1 MDAFLISGVVF
12 VCAFGG
18 ALLGMWLRSVLPTH
32 HFEKESKDTVTVAIG
47 LIATMTALVLGLV
60 TASAKSAFDELDAA
74 VRHGAADVMTLD
86 RALARYGPDAAPIR
100 SALKELVKQRTDAM
114 WGSDVKQKDPMTT
127 AHNGEQLSEALLAL
141 QPQNDEQRWLKERA
155 LESSEELLKARWAI
169 VNSTVSSIPTPFLVV
184 LVSWLTI
191 TFTSFGLFA
200 PRNGTVIAAL
210 FVCTM
215 SVAGAI
221 FLILEMDSP
230 FQGLIKIS
238 AEPMKYAYSRL
249 DQ

>member
-1 MDAFLISGVVF
+1 VSAFLISALVLL
-12 VCAFGG
+12 CTFGG
-18 ALLGMWLRSVLPTH
+18 ALVGMWLRGVLPEH

-60 TASAKSAFDELDAA
+60 TASAKSAFDELDTA
-74 VRHGAADVMTLD
+74 VRHGAADVLTLD
-86 RALARYGPDAAPIR
+86 RALARYGPEAAPIR
-100 SALKELVKQRTDAM
+100 AILKVVLQQRIDAM
-114 WGSDVKQKDPMTT
+114 WGSDVARRDPM
-127 AHNGEQLSEALLAL
+127 ASARNGERISEALLAL
-141 QPQNDEQRWLKERA
+141 KPQTEEQKWLRDRA
-155 LESSEELLKARWAI
+155 LETSEELLKARWAV

-184 LVSWLTI
+184 LVFWLTI
-191 TFTSFGLFA
+191 TFASFGLFA

-210 FVCTM
+210 LVCTL

-238 AEPMKYAYSRL
+238 TEPMRYALSRL